1 MKHWQQQQQQVK
13 HQCSLDQVCL
23 HLHKEACI
31 HVLRYP
37 HKSAEDQYTIN
48 IKSSVGGLYE
58 FPENFHL
65 VSPVLWLHGE
75 PPQLTIPLTMT
86 IEHCA
91 KQENIHRLSFAT
103 ASILQKS
110 LPYTF
115 KQAGGNFISTASNVE
130 ITLES
135 FSGSMGFA
143 VIQEGTGDRKY
154 TAISFYQR
162 QTYSTYEIHLVVTW
176 STKAHLC
183 VSGTCKFSI
192 LSCILN
198 FCSMCTYVQ
207 NL

>member
-1 MKHWQQQQQQVK
+1 MS
-13 HQCSLDQVCL
+13 C
-23 HLHKEACI
+23 
-31 HVLRYP
+31 
-37 HKSAEDQYTIN
+37 KSAEDQYILG
-48 IKSSVGGLYE
+48 VGVSLAGQCE

-75 PPQLTIPLTMT
+75 LPQLTKPLTIT
-86 IEHCA
+86 IKHCA

-103 ASILQKS
+103 ASTSQMT

-115 KQAGGNFISTASNVE
+115 KQAGGNFIRTASHVE

-135 FSGSMGFA
+135 LSGAMGFA

-176 STKAHLC
+176 STETHIH

-198 FCSMCTYVQ
+198 FCSMCTHVQ